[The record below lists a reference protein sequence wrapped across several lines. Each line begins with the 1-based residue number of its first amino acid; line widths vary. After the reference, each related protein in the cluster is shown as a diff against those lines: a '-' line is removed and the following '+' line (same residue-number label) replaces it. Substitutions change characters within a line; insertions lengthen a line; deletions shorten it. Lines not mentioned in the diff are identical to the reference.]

1 MRGMRLR
8 RAGAAAVLAALAA
21 CTEKPQVIG
30 GSGRKV
36 DTAAWAGSDK
46 AQPAFAARGWK
57 GGDKAA
63 WEAQLRARNQA
74 QNDYAR

>member
-1 MRGMRLR
+1 MNGLFLK
-8 RAGAAAVLAALAA
+8 AGIAASLIALAA
-21 CTEKPQVIG
+21 CTEKPQVLG
-30 GSGRKV
+30 ESGRKV
-36 DTAAWAGSDK
+36 DAAAWSASDSAK
-46 AQPAFAARGWK
+46 PGFAASGWK

>member
-1 MRGMRLR
+1 MNGWLLK
-8 RAGAAAVLAALAA
+8 AGVAASLIALAA
-21 CTEKPQVIG
+21 CTEKPQALG
-30 GSGRKV
+30 EAGRKV
-36 DTAAWAGSDK
+36 DTAGWAVSDGAK
-46 AQPAFAARGWK
+46 PGFAASGWK

>member
-1 MRGMRLR
+1 MTGLLLK
-8 RAGAAAVLAALAA
+8 AGLAAVLLALAA
-21 CTEKPQVIG
+21 CTEKPQG
-30 GSGRKV
+30 LGDSGRKV
-36 DTAAWAGSDK
+36 DAAAWAANDGAK
-46 AQPAFAARGWK
+46 PGFAASGWK

>member
-1 MRGMRLR
+1 MNSSLLK
-8 RAGAAAVLAALAA
+8 AGACAVLIALAA
-21 CTEKPQVIG
+21 CTEKPQVLG
-30 GSGRKV
+30 DSGRKV
-36 DTAAWAGSDK
+36 DAAPWSVSDGAK
-46 AQPAFAARGWK
+46 PGFAASGWK

>member
-1 MRGMRLR
+1 MNGLLLK
-8 RAGAAAVLAALAA
+8 AGACAVLIALAA
-21 CTEKPQVIG
+21 CTEKPQG
-30 GSGRKV
+30 LGEAGRKV
-36 DTAAWAGSDK
+36 DAAAWSASDSAK
-46 AQPAFAARGWK
+46 PGFAASGWK

>member
-1 MRGMRLR
+1 MNGLLLKTGVV
-8 RAGAAAVLAALAA
+8 ASLIALAA
-21 CTEKPQVIG
+21 CTEKPQALG
-30 GSGRKV
+30 EAGRKV
-36 DTAAWAGSDK
+36 DSAAWSASDSAK
-46 AQPAFAARGWK
+46 PGFAASGWK

>member
-1 MRGMRLR
+1 MNGWLLK
-8 RAGAAAVLAALAA
+8 AGIAASLIALAA
-21 CTEKPQVIG
+21 CTEKPQVLG
-30 GSGRKV
+30 ESGRKV
-36 DTAAWAGSDK
+36 DAAAWSASDSAK
-46 AQPAFAARGWK
+46 PGFAASGWK

>member
-1 MRGMRLR
+1 MNGLLLK
-8 RAGAAAVLAALAA
+8 AGASAVLIALAA
-21 CTEKPQVIG
+21 CTEKPQVLG
-30 GSGRKV
+30 ESGRKV
-36 DTAAWAGSDK
+36 DAAAWSASDSAK
-46 AQPAFAARGWK
+46 PGFAARGWK